1 MIASSEKH
9 YLVPHVQIQELALAP
24 GLAGLEDPPDV
35 LGLIQGHL
43 QQVPLHHQLLQLF
56 LGGQREL

>member
-9 YLVPHVQIQELALAP
+9 YLIPHVQIQELALTP
-24 GLAGLEDPPDV
+24 GLTGLEDPPDV